1 MDRVDAANARA
12 YLTVY
17 GRAAAELREE
27 MVEWGEWLAN
37 TSPPWAAYRG
47 MLTRRLVAL
56 DKQPGTRPVGI
67 GCIWLRAI
75 SKLLLL
81 TTGKEAKRAC
91 NALQLCAGLEAG
103 TKGAMHVVKSHS
115 EELGPMEFGKWEVD
129 DSIWEKTAEAGEIND
144 SLPMRR

>member
-1 MDRVDAANARA
+1 
-12 YLTVY
+12 VY
-17 GRAAAELREE
+17 GRASAELREE
-27 MVEWGEWLAN
+27 MAEWGKWLAN

-67 GCIWLRAI
+67 GCIWLRTI

-81 TTGKEAKRAC
+81 ETGKEAKRAC

-103 TKGAMHVVKSHS
+103 IEGGLHS
-115 EELGPMEFGKWEVD
+115 VLA
-129 DSIWEKTAEAGEIND
+129 TAA
-144 SLPMRR
+144 